1 MTTGIVTRRIA
12 IATAGAALAAMGAL
26 TACSPTTEKEAPSST
41 TTPTSAAPTSA
52 APSETTTSLTPT
64 EKAVGP
70 GITNSFSPSVR
81 VNPPGAV
88 CQQLVNG
95 VCVR

>member
-1 MTTGIVTRRIA
+1 MTSGLFTRRIA
-12 IATAGAALAAMGAL
+12 VAAAGAALAAMAAL
-26 TACSPTTEKEAPSST
+26 TACSPTTEKEAPSSS
-41 TTPTSAAPTSA
+41 TTPAPSATSAPASTS
-52 APSETTTSLTPT
+52 TNLTPS

-70 GITNSFSPSVR
+70 GMTNSFSPTVTAR
-81 VNPPGAV
+81 QPGAV